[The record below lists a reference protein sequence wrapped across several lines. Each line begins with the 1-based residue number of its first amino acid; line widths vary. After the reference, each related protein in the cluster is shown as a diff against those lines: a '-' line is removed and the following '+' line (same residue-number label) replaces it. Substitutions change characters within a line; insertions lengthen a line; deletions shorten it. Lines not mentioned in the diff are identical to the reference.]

1 MGVPQFFKY
10 LMRRYGT
17 GMVRS
22 GRIKQT
28 EAIYQDQ
35 VPGRVSSL
43 AFDMN
48 SFFYKAAAKVY
59 GEGDT
64 GQDPKRRRGKMSE
77 YQKRQRR
84 KELESADPAALQQE
98 LFNTILNEIMTA
110 IETVSPQDTVIF
122 AVDGLAP
129 MAKIQ
134 QQRQRRYKSAF
145 TKKGAFFDTNAFSPG
160 TEVMIALDKFLR
172 QEIKIAVEK
181 GERGEGLWMPHKVI
195 YSSHLVPGEGE
206 HKIMEYYRKGIPEG
220 PIAASGGA
228 HVIYGL
234 DSDLIMLSMLL
245 PQKNVFLMR
254 EDVEEIVNIQN
265 LRSAIIRDLGTE
277 TAIDDFLIMMYL
289 IGNDFLPRIKTLDN
303 LFGEEDSTGK
313 ASMSSLDR
321 VLETYRKLKKPLSTD
336 GGKGINWV
344 GLAYF
349 LYELKKYENG
359 FVQSL
364 SKLTYEF
371 PSKVID
377 NSVERGKVQPRDFRN
392 NWYDYALSAPVNS
405 QDLVKA
411 FAVPKKLTKP
421 TRGQIENMALE
432 FLTGMAWTSLYYRK
446 GMKSINRE
454 WSYPY
459 FYAPLINDL
468 AIICGNLV
476 AADPKKRLHI
486 KEYKV
491 FDTMIKYNVVHQM
504 LCILP
509 PPSSDLVPKE
519 VLPFYYSQSPII
531 DQFPE
536 TFLFDEDGKNFEWQM
551 HALVPHAD
559 IRRIYTVTQFV
570 KFTRKTQK
578 ELKPQDNYIQTRRT
592 TDQILTGAKPSLGQ
606 WGRRKEER
614 RRERQ
619 RQRQPT
625 SKVKVF
631 VNRIEISTD
640 PSVKR
645 RNPMLK
651 PLSERKV
658 EGTLKQI
665 YFKPRRRVRRVRPE
679 FRPELKPKMT
689 PIEILAQFDMDY
701 SKVPII
707 FE

>member
-17 GMVRS
+17 GMVRT
-22 GRIKQT
+22 GRLKQT

-35 VPGRVSSL
+35 VPGRVSSM

-64 GQDPKRRRGKMSE
+64 GQDPKRRRAKMSE

-84 KELESADPAALQQE
+84 KELETADPAALQQE
-98 LFNTILNEIMTA
+98 LFDTILNELMTA
-110 IETVSPQDTVIF
+110 LDTVSPQDTVIF
-122 AVDGLAP
+122 AVDGMAP

-145 TKKGAFFDTNAFSPG
+145 TKKGAFFDTNSFSPG

-172 QEIKIAVEK
+172 KEIEVAVEK
-181 GERGEGLWMPHKVI
+181 GERGEGLWLPPQVI

-220 PIAASGGA
+220 PIAAVGGA

-265 LRSAIIRDLGTE
+265 LRAAIIRDLGTE

-289 IGNDFLPRIKTLDN
+289 IGNDFLPRVKSLDN
-303 LFGEEDSTGK
+303 LFGEGDSAGK
-313 ASMSSLDR
+313 VSTSSLDY
-321 VLETYRKLKKPLSTD
+321 VIETYRKLKKPLSTD
-336 GGKGINWV
+336 NGEGIDWL

-349 LYELKKYENG
+349 LYALKPFEPK

-364 SKLTYEF
+364 SELTYEF
-371 PSKVID
+371 PSHVID
-377 NSVERGKVQPRDFRN
+377 NSVVRGKVNFDDFRN
-392 NWYDYALSAPVNS
+392 NWYDYALSSPINS
-405 QDLVKA
+405 RDLVKT
-411 FAVPKKLTKP
+411 FAIPKKLTKP
-421 TRGQIENMALE
+421 TTSQIQNMALE

-446 GMKSINRE
+446 GMVAINRE

-459 FYAPLINDL
+459 FYAPLIKDL
-468 AIICGNLV
+468 AVIAGRLV
-476 AADPKKRLHI
+476 ASDPKKRLHV
-486 KEYKV
+486 KNYEV
-491 FDTMIKYNVVHQM
+491 FKTMLQYNVVDQM

-536 TFLFDEDGKNFEWQM
+536 AFLFDEDGKNFEWQM
-551 HALVPHAD
+551 HALVPHAN
-559 IRRIYTVTQFV
+559 IRRIYTVTEFV
-570 KFTRKTQK
+570 KFTRQTEK
-578 ELKPQDNYIQTRRT
+578 ELKPQKDYIQTRRT

-614 RRERQ
+614 RREQ
-619 RQRQPT
+619 QQQRQPP
-625 SKVKVF
+625 SRVKVS
-631 VNRIEISTD
+631 VNRVEISTD

-645 RNPMLK
+645 RDPTLA

-665 YFKPRRRVRRVRPE
+665 YFKPQRRVRRVRPE
-679 FRPELKPKMT
+679 FRPELKPEKSVL
-689 PIEILAQFDMDY
+689 EVLAQFDMDY